1 MPVKLVV
8 AMMMHETNTFSPL
21 PTPIESFAR
30 LGALEGAVA
39 IAEARG
45 TNTPLGGFV
54 DLAREVGAEFVVP
67 MAANAHPSGL
77 VTDAA
82 FDQMTGAIVEAVAK
96 GCDAVM
102 LALHGAMVTQTFD
115 DGEGE
120 LLRRIRAVAPDV
132 PIAVALD
139 FHTQMTEAMARGAT
153 VITGYRTY
161 PHIDMAETSR
171 RAGRTLLRALAG
183 EVAPVIVWDS
193 RPIMSSTLVHT
204 PSREPMKS
212 LMAMAAEAEETGAV
226 LNASVFG
233 GFPQSDIPH
242 LSLSAV
248 VVCDRRAADGELLL
262 ARILDRAWEHRAGFL
277 FHPEP
282 LAEQVARAKT
292 LDGGPIVLADHGDNT
307 ASGGTQDV
315 MSVIEE
321 AMRQGLEDACAGP
334 ICDPGAVARM
344 IAAGVGA
351 EIDLDLGG
359 KVDMPAM
366 GLAAKPLR
374 VSGRVRRITDGE
386 FKVTGPMAT
395 GATIRMGRTAVLDTG
410 KIEIVVS
417 EHRSEPFDL
426 GVFTH
431 CGIDPTRKRYVL
443 IKSRQHFR
451 AGFEPIARHIVM
463 CDGDG
468 CTASDLSLF
477 DYKNIR
483 RPLYPFD
490 PDMTLGRN
498 DAAGQA
504 GSRDAPEARA
514 DRP

>member
-1 MPVKLVV
+1 VPQKFVV

-21 PTPIESFAR
+21 PTPIEAFAR
-30 LGALEGAVA
+30 RGALSGPAA
-39 IAEARG
+39 IADAEG
-45 TNTPLGGFV
+45 TNTPLGGFIDV
-54 DLAREVGAEFVVP
+54 AREAGAEFVVP
-67 MAANAHPSGL
+67 IAGNAYPAGL
-77 VTDAA
+77 VTEAA
-82 FDQMTGAIVEAVAK
+82 FEEMAGAIVAAVAA
-96 GCDAVM
+96 GCDGVM
-102 LALHGAMVTQTFD
+102 LALHGAMVTERTD

-120 LLRRIRAVAPDV
+120 LLTRIRAVAPDL

-139 FHTQMTEAMARGAT
+139 FHSQMTEAMVRGAT
-153 VITGYRTY
+153 VMTGYRTY

-183 EVAPVIVWDS
+183 EVSPRIVWGS

-204 PSREPMKS
+204 PSREPMQS
-212 LMAMAAEAEETGAV
+212 LMAMAAAAEDSGAV

-233 GFPQSDIPH
+233 GFPQADIPH
-242 LSLSAV
+242 LSLSSV
-248 VVCDRRAADGELLL
+248 VVCDGRTAEGELLL
-262 ARILDRAWEHRAGFL
+262 ARILDQAWERREGFL

-282 LAEQVARAKT
+282 LSVQVGRAKG
-292 LDGGPIVLADHGDNT
+292 LAGGPIILADHGDNT

-321 AMRQGLEDACAGP
+321 AIRQELDDACAGP
-334 ICDPGAVARM
+334 ICDPASVAQM

-351 EIDLDLGG
+351 EVTLELGG

-366 GLAAKPLR
+366 GLAGKPLR
-374 VSGRVRRITDGE
+374 VSGRVRAITDGM
-386 FKVTGPMAT
+386 FTVTGPMAT
-395 GATIRMGRTAVLDTG
+395 GAVIRMGRTAVLDTG
-410 KIEIVVS
+410 RMQIVVS
-417 EHRSEPFDL
+417 ELRSEPYDL

-431 CGIDPTRKRYVL
+431 CGIDPRRKRYVL

-468 CTASDLSLF
+468 CTASDLALF
-477 DYKNIR
+477 DYRNIK

-490 PDMTLGRN
+490 MDMVLGKN
-498 DAAGQA
+498 
-504 GSRDAPEARA
+504 EE
-514 DRP
+514 

>member
-1 MPVKLVV
+1 MPQKFVV

-21 PTPIESFAR
+21 PTPITSFSR
-30 LGALEGAVA
+30 LGALSGPAA
-39 IAEARG
+39 IAEAAG

-54 DLAREVGAEFVVP
+54 DLAREIGAEFVVP
-67 MAANAHPSGL
+67 MAANAHPAGL
-77 VTDAA
+77 VTNAA
-82 FDQMTGAIVEAVAK
+82 FEEMTGAIVEAVAK
-96 GCDAVM
+96 GCDAVF
-102 LALHGAMVTQTFD
+102 LALHGAMVTETHD

-120 LLRRIRAVAPDV
+120 LLARIRRVAPDV
-132 PIAVALD
+132 PIALALD

-171 RAGRTLLRALAG
+171 RAGATVLRMLAG
-183 EVAPVIVWDS
+183 EVRPRIVWDS

-212 LMAMAAEAEETGAV
+212 LMAVATHAEDSGAV

-233 GFPQSDIPH
+233 GFPQADIPH
-242 LSLSAV
+242 LALSAV
-248 VVCDRRAADGELLL
+248 VVCDGQTATGQHLL
-262 ARILDRAWEHRAGFL
+262 ARILDEAWERREGFL
-277 FHPEP
+277 FHAEP
-282 LAEQVARAKT
+282 LSAQIGRAKT
-292 LDGGPIVLADHGDNT
+292 LDAGPIILADHGDNT

-315 MSVIEE
+315 MSVIAE
-321 AMRQGLEDACAGP
+321 ALAQDLEDACAGP
-334 ICDPGAVARM
+334 VCDPDCVAQM

-351 EIDLDLGG
+351 EVTLELGG

-366 GLAAKPLR
+366 GLKGQPLR
-374 VSGRVRRITDGE
+374 VSGRVRAITDGQ
-386 FKVTGPMAT
+386 FVVTGPMAT
-395 GATIRMGRTAVLDTG
+395 GSTVRMGHTAVLDTG
-410 KIEIVVS
+410 RMQIVVS
-417 EHRSEPFDL
+417 EHRAEPYDL

-431 CGIDPTRKRYVL
+431 CGIDPTKKRYVL

-468 CTASDLSLF
+468 CTASDLALF
-477 DYKNIR
+477 EYKNIR

-490 PDMTLGRN
+490 MDMRLGEN
-498 DAAGQA
+498 EPAEG
-504 GSRDAPEARA
+504 
-514 DRP
+514 

>member
-1 MPVKLVV
+1 MPKFVV

-21 PTPIESFAR
+21 PTPIDSFAR
-30 LGALEGAVA
+30 RGALRGAAA
-39 IAEARG
+39 IAEAEG
-45 TNTPLGGFV
+45 TNTPLGGFLDV
-54 DLAREVGAEFVVP
+54 VRGANAEFVVP
-67 MAANAHPSGL
+67 MAADANPSGL
-77 VTDAA
+77 VTEAA
-82 FDQMTGAIVEAVAK
+82 FEEMAGAIVEAVAA
-96 GCDAVM
+96 GCDGVM
-102 LALHGAMVTQTFD
+102 LALHGAMVTERTD

-120 LLRRIRAVAPDV
+120 LLTRIRRIAPDV

-139 FHTQMTEAMARGAT
+139 FHTQMTEQMARGAT
-153 VITGYRTY
+153 IITGYRTY

-183 EVAPVIVWDS
+183 QVDPKLVWDS

-204 PSREPMKS
+204 PSREPMRS
-212 LMAMAAEAEETGAV
+212 LMAMAAEAEDTGHV

-233 GFPQSDIPH
+233 GFPQADIPH
-242 LSLSAV
+242 LALSAV
-248 VVCDRRAADGELLL
+248 VVCDGRTAEGELLL
-262 ARILDRAWEHRAGFL
+262 ARILDQAWERREGFL

-282 LAEQVARAKT
+282 LARQVARAKT
-292 LDGGPIVLADHGDNT
+292 LDGGPIILADHGDNT

-321 AMRQGLEDACAGP
+321 AIRQELEGACAGP
-334 ICDPGAVARM
+334 ICDPASVARM

-351 EIDLDLGG
+351 EVSLELGG

-366 GLAAKPLR
+366 GLKAKPLS
-374 VSGRVRRITDGE
+374 VTGRVRRITDGV
-386 FKVTGPMAT
+386 FTVTGPMAT

-410 KIEIVVS
+410 RIEIVVS
-417 EHRSEPFDL
+417 EQRTEPYDL

-468 CTASDLSLF
+468 CTASDLALF
-477 DYKNIR
+477 DYRNIR

-490 PDMTLGRN
+490 PEMVLGRN
-498 DAAGQA
+498 
-504 GSRDAPEARA
+504 EAH
-514 DRP
+514 

>member
-1 MPVKLVV
+1 MPQKFVV

-21 PTPIESFAR
+21 PTPIEAFAR
-30 LGALEGAVA
+30 RGALSGPSA
-39 IAEARG
+39 IADAEG
-45 TNTPLGGFV
+45 TNTPLGGFIDV
-54 DLAREVGAEFVVP
+54 ARGAGAEFVVP
-67 MAANAHPSGL
+67 VAGNAYPAGL
-77 VTDAA
+77 VTEAA
-82 FDQMTGAIVEAVAK
+82 FEEMAGAIVAAVAA

-102 LALHGAMVTQTFD
+102 LALHGAMVTERTD

-120 LLRRIRAVAPDV
+120 LLTRIRAVAPDV

-139 FHTQMTEAMARGAT
+139 FHSQMTEAMVRGAT
-153 VITGYRTY
+153 VMTGYRTY

-183 EVAPVIVWDS
+183 EVAPKIVWGS

-212 LMAMAAEAEETGAV
+212 LMAMASAAEDSGAV

-233 GFPQSDIPH
+233 GFPQADIPH
-242 LSLSAV
+242 LSLSSV
-248 VVCDRRAADGELLL
+248 VVCDGRTAEGELLL
-262 ARILDRAWEHRAGFL
+262 ARILDEAWERREGFL
-277 FHPEP
+277 FHAEP
-282 LAEQVARAKT
+282 LSAQVGRAKA
-292 LDGGPIVLADHGDNT
+292 LEGGPIILADHGDNT

-321 AMRQGLEDACAGP
+321 AIRQELDDACAGP
-334 ICDPGAVARM
+334 ICDPACVVQM

-351 EIDLDLGG
+351 EVTLELGG

-366 GLAAKPLR
+366 GLAGKPLK
-374 VSGRVRRITDGE
+374 VTGRVRAITDGA
-386 FKVTGPMAT
+386 FTVTGPMAT
-395 GATIRMGRTAVLDTG
+395 GSVIRMGRTAVLDTG
-410 KIEIVVS
+410 RMQIVVS
-417 EHRSEPFDL
+417 ELRSEPYDL

-468 CTASDLSLF
+468 CTASDLALF

-490 PDMTLGRN
+490 MDMVLGRN
-498 DAAGQA
+498 D
-504 GSRDAPEARA
+504 E
-514 DRP
+514 

>member
-1 MPVKLVV
+1 MTAKLVI

-30 LGALEGAVA
+30 RGALRGEAA
-39 IAEARG
+39 IADAAG

-54 DLAREVGAEFVVP
+54 DLAREAGCEFVVP
-67 MAANAHPSGL
+67 IAGNANPSGL
-77 VTDAA
+77 VTNAA
-82 FDQMTGAIVEAVAK
+82 FDEMTGEIVAAVAS
-96 GCDAVM
+96 GCDGVM
-102 LALHGAMVTQTFD
+102 LALHGAMVTETYD

-120 LLRRIRAVAPDV
+120 LLSRIRAVAPDV

-139 FHTQMTEAMARGAT
+139 FHAQMTDAMVRGAT
-153 VITGYRTY
+153 IITGYRTY

-171 RAGRTLLRALAG
+171 RAGRTLLRTLAG
-183 EVAPVIVWDS
+183 EVRPRAVWDS

-212 LMAMAAEAEETGAV
+212 LMAMAAEAEDSGRV

-233 GFPQSDIPH
+233 GFPQADIPH
-242 LSLSAV
+242 LALSAV
-248 VVCDRRAADGELLL
+248 AVCDGQTAEGELLL
-262 ARILDRAWEHRAGFL
+262 ARVLDQAWERRQGFL

-282 LAEQVARAKT
+282 LAEQVARART
-292 LDGGPIVLADHGDNT
+292 LEGGPIVLADHGDNT

-321 AMRQGLEDACAGP
+321 AMRQGLDTACAGP
-334 ICDPGAVARM
+334 ICAPAAVARM
-344 IAAGVGA
+344 IEAGVGA
-351 EIDLDLGG
+351 EVTLALGG

-366 GLAAKPLR
+366 GLKARPLEVR
-374 VSGRVRRITDGE
+374 GRVRRITDGE
-386 FKVTGPMAT
+386 FVVTGPMAT
-395 GATIRMGRTAVLDTG
+395 GQVIRMGRTAVLDTG
-410 KIEIVVS
+410 RMEIVVS
-417 EHRSEPFDL
+417 ELRAEPFDL

-463 CDGDG
+463 CDGEG
-468 CTASDLSLF
+468 CTASDLALF
-477 DYKNIR
+477 DYKRIR

-490 PDMTLGRN
+490 PDMVLGRN
-498 DAAGQA
+498 DE
-504 GSRDAPEARA
+504 SR
-514 DRP
+514 

>member
-1 MPVKLVV
+1 MRRKFVV

-30 LGALEGAVA
+30 RGDINGTAA
-39 IAEARG
+39 IAAAVG
-45 TNTPLGGFV
+45 TNTPLGGYLDV
-54 DLAREVGAEFVVP
+54 MHETGDEFVVP
-67 MAANAHPSGL
+67 MAASAHPSGR
-77 VTDAA
+77 VTEAA
-82 FDQMTGAIVEAVAK
+82 FEEMAGAIVEAIAE
-96 GCDAVM
+96 GCDGVM
-102 LALHGAMVTQTFD
+102 LALHGAMVTERTD

-139 FHTQMTEAMARGAT
+139 FHTQMTQAMARGAT

-171 RAGRTLLRALAG
+171 RAGRTLLRAMAG
-183 EVAPVIVWDS
+183 EVDPRIVWDS

-212 LMAMAAEAEETGAV
+212 LMAMAADAEDAGSV

-233 GFPQSDIPH
+233 GFPQADIPH
-242 LSLSAV
+242 LGLSAV
-248 VVCDRRAADGELLL
+248 VVCNGRTAEGELLL
-262 ARILDRAWEHRAGFL
+262 ARILDQAWERREGFL
-277 FHPEP
+277 FRAEP
-282 LAEQVARAKT
+282 LADQIARAGR
-292 LDGGPIVLADHGDNT
+292 LDAGPIILADHGDNT

-321 AMRQGLEDACAGP
+321 AIAQGLTDVAAGP
-334 ICDPGAVARM
+334 ICDADCVEAM

-351 EIDLDLGG
+351 EVTLDLGG

-366 GLAAKPLR
+366 GLMGKPLR
-374 VSGRVRRITDGE
+374 ITGRVRAITDGT
-386 FKVTGPMAT
+386 FVVTGPMAT
-395 GATIRMGRTAVLDTG
+395 GSTIRMGRTAVLDTG
-410 KIEIVVS
+410 AMQIVVS
-417 EHRSEPFDL
+417 EFRSEPFDL
-426 GVFTH
+426 GCFTH

-468 CTASDLSLF
+468 CTASDLALF
-477 DYKNIR
+477 DYRSIR

-490 PDMTLGRN
+490 LDMVLGRN
-498 DAAGQA
+498 EQAA
-504 GSRDAPEARA
+504 E
-514 DRP
+514 